1 MFDSLMGMLGVPDPL
16 DEMKA
21 YQARQNQANAGAA
34 NAQPGAPGAVG
45 PNGANAAPPVSTLPP
60 GQEPQGTKTPE
71 DMGSIIIDLTRREQ
85 AKQGFNQAL
94 GMGFGAFAQPR
105 DREAV
110 DKMFNV
116 NPIDATKLGEGLM
129 QINSQQQGQDRTN
142 ALLNFVASGA
152 GAKLASDNNMTQ
164 EQLVALAKSNP
175 GAIADLQKTL
185 ATPSTTMG
193 DVMGMDQWLKA
204 HGATDAERKMYT
216 TVIGTKMMPAD
227 VQNMFM
233 ATQKYRQENDGKD
246 PPWINDPDA
255 YKTWAKDQEGKSAD
269 RAEANKNFDT
279 TNRLM
284 NSLQTQIQDL
294 KTDPGKV
301 SLMQSNQAKKL
312 LAEKLIA
319 TDKCNW
325 ASIVD
330 AAKATNVVFSPEEFR
345 FLSQL
350 QQMKGEQYAQA
361 IQSLPHNRFSQQE
374 AENMRNSLGQITNLS
389 SFGDNDSYNDQAI
402 DQLNEDVKGF
412 RAGTYGAAQRFKDMP
427 KDLRPYVDSGF
438 LSGGELH
445 VKGSGSEDWEKTDL
459 NKDPD
464 PQDLKDAI
472 AAVKMNPANKGSA
485 RRHFKASGANMDKV
499 KEAFSAEGLTL

>member
-1 MFDSLMGMLGVPDPL
+1 MPFFDSLMGMLGSPDPL

-34 NAQPGAPGAVG
+34 NAQPGAPGAPGAVG

-116 NPIDATKLGEGLM
+116 TPIDATKLGQGLM

-142 ALLNFVASGA
+142 SILNFVASDA
-152 GAKLASDNNMTQ
+152 GAKLAADNNMTQ
-164 EQLVALAKSNP
+164 AQLVALAKSNP
-175 GAIADLQKTL
+175 GAVADLQKTL
-185 ATPSTTMG
+185 ATPSGTMS
-193 DVMGMDQWLKA
+193 DVMGMDTWLKA
-204 HGATDAERKMYT
+204 HGATDAERKTYT
-216 TVIGTKMMPAD
+216 TMIGTKMMPAD
-227 VQNMFM
+227 VQDMFM
-233 ATQKYRQENDGKD
+233 ATQKYRQENGKD
-246 PPWINDPDA
+246 PPWLNDPDA
-255 YKTWAKDQEGKSAD
+255 YKIWAKDQEGKSAD

-319 TDKCNW
+319 TDKGDW

-330 AAKATNVVFSPEEFR
+330 AAKATNIVFSPEEFQ

-361 IQSLPHNRFSQQE
+361 IQSLPHNRSRSKRPRIC
-374 AENMRNSLGQITNLS
+374 ATAWAKSPICRALATTILTTTRRSTNSTRMS
-389 SFGDNDSYNDQAI
+389 KASEPAP
-402 DQLNEDVKGF
+402 
-412 RAGTYGAAQRFKDMP
+412 TAQRNASRTCPPSSALMSTPAFC
-427 KDLRPYVDSGF
+427 L
-438 LSGGELH
+438 
-445 VKGSGSEDWEKTDL
+445 
-459 NKDPD
+459 
-464 PQDLKDAI
+464 
-472 AAVKMNPANKGSA
+472 AANCTSKARA
-485 RRHFKASGANMDKV
+485 RRIGRKPTSTRIQIPRISKTR
-499 KEAFSAEGLTL
+499 LRR